1 MAEICIA
8 CGLVGFISTII
19 SLLLGIRIILKY
31 VQHKQVSFFYIGL
44 TLILLWSPWWP
55 ASISFIIYLISL
67 EGLPFEAYIFLG
79 NFFLPFA
86 LLTWVIPMCNL
97 LAVKDKTRKIAVTI
111 CIIYIIIFLSVVI
124 YFLFNPAEL
133 GYLRNPLVPI
143 YNFSFYLL
151 IMPILV
157 IVIMLGLK
165 LALESL
171 KASDKEVQL
180 KGKFLLI
187 AFITIAIGIILE
199 IFLTGDFYLLIS
211 RIVIIIGLILLYI
224 GITMPKRIKELFL
237 KS

>member
-1 MAEICIA
+1 MAEVCII
-8 CGLVGFISTII
+8 CGLVGFISTVITLI
-19 SLLLGIRIILKY
+19 LGTRILSKY
-31 VQHKQVSFFYIGL
+31 FHKKQRSFIYVGL

-55 ASISFIIYLISL
+55 SSISFITYLISL
-67 EGLPFEAYIFLG
+67 QGLPYEAYIFLG

-86 LLTWVIPMCNL
+86 LITWVIPMCNL
-97 LAVKDKTRKIAVTI
+97 LGVKDKTRKIAVII
-111 CIIYIIIFLSVVI
+111 CIIYIIIFLSAVI

-143 YNFSFYLL
+143 YSFSFYML

-171 KASDKEVQL
+171 KASDVEVQL

-187 AFITIAIGIILE
+187 AFITITIGIILE
-199 IFLTGDFYLLIS
+199 IFLTGDFNLLIS
-211 RIVIIIGLILLYI
+211 RIIIIIGLILLYI
-224 GITMPKRIKELFL
+224 GLTLPKRIKELIL

>member
-8 CGLVGFISTII
+8 CGFVGFISTII
-19 SLLLGIRIILKY
+19 SLLLGIRIISKY
-31 VQHKQVSFFYIGL
+31 AQHKQTTFIYVGL

-55 ASISFIIYLISL
+55 SSISFITYLISL
-67 EGLPFEAYIFLG
+67 EGLSFEAYIFIG

-86 LLTWVIPMCNL
+86 LITWLIPMCKL
-97 LAVKDKTRKIAVTI
+97 LAVKDKTRKIAETI
-111 CIIYIIIFLSVVI
+111 CIIYIIIFLCAVI

-143 YNFSFYLL
+143 YSFSFYML
-151 IMPILV
+151 ILPILV

-171 KASDKEVQL
+171 KTSDKEVQL

-187 AFITIAIGIILE
+187 AFITIAIGIVLE
-199 IFLTGDFYLLIS
+199 IFLTGDFNLLIS
-211 RIVIIIGLILLYI
+211 RIIIIIGLILLYI

>member
-1 MAEICIA
+1 MAEVCII

-19 SLLLGIRIILKY
+19 TLILGMRIISKY
-31 VQHKQVSFFYIGL
+31 FQRKQGSFIYVGL
-44 TLILLWSPWWP
+44 TLIILWSPWWP
-55 ASISFIIYLISL
+55 SSISFITYLISL
-67 EGLPFEAYIFLG
+67 DGLPYEVYIFLG

-86 LLTWVIPMCNL
+86 LITWVIPMCNL
-97 LAVKDKTRKIAVTI
+97 LGVKDKTRKIAVII

-143 YNFSFYLL
+143 YSFSFYML

-171 KASDKEVQL
+171 KASDVEVQL

-187 AFITIAIGIILE
+187 AFITITIGIILE
-199 IFLTGDFYLLIS
+199 IFLTGDFNLLIS
-211 RIVIIIGLILLYI
+211 RIIIIIGLILLYI
-224 GITMPKRIKELFL
+224 GLTLPKRIKELIL
-237 KS
+237 